1 MMTNMQVDPL
11 PSDSQLSSISTR
23 NITRKGRRRRI
34 AGMTA
39 MCMVAISGLIVL
51 TILDSIKA
59 RQKTVKLKTMKDSV
73 KTSIE
78 IADLVHRLQIER
90 GARVLYISSR
100 GDTNARK
107 TVLEAEN
114 LTDKLV
120 KNLDTWPRDLGR
132 YQFNSKDTFMTL
144 VNDHRNSHDVRSST
158 IEGEIRFYS
167 KVIENLFDWLFRNVH
182 WSDYDV
188 LPDFIG
194 YEMLL
199 TGKEKTGVERAL
211 GGSFFIRGQFNETTE
226 LLWFAQENFIG
237 KEKLNISLQ
246 LIPQIKSIYDKVLKA
261 RNKTLLSQV
270 EQNRKI
276 ILSNKKQPPS
286 ADSGIKWFHLMTA
299 YIDALLEVQHQTSAL
314 ILEKLEDNIN
324 QSKTDWLL
332 KLIVFGFVVL
342 LMPFFVCSVYTIQG
356 YAAKLHRATEDLTEE
371 KERADTLLY
380 QMLPLQVAE
389 QLKIGKTVTAEQF
402 ESVTVFFS
410 DIVNFTQIC
419 ANISPMEVTQ
429 MLNRLYGLFDNH
441 VDKYDVY
448 KVETIGDA
456 YMVVSGLP
464 ERNGQDHVTQIAL
477 MALDM
482 VDLMERLNFGLE
494 NANDH
499 LCVRIGVHTGPCA
512 AGVVGN
518 KMPRYCLFGDTVNTA
533 SRMQTT
539 GMPQRI
545 HVSQDTKN
553 MLMHLGG
560 YNLEFRGLVDVKGK
574 GTMETYW
581 LTKHTVGLKDH

>member
-1 MMTNMQVDPL
+1 MTNMQVDPL
-11 PSDSQLSSISTR
+11 PSDSQLSATSTR

-39 MCMVAISGLIVL
+39 MCMVAITGLIVL

-120 KNLDTWPRDLGR
+120 KNLDTWPRDLER

-167 KVIENLFDWLFRNVH
+167 KVIENLFDWLFRKVH
-182 WSDYDV
+182 WSDYGV

-246 LIPQIKSIYDKVLKA
+246 LIPQIKGIYDKVLKA

-276 ILSNKKQPPS
+276 ILSNKKQLPS
-286 ADSGIKWFHLMTA
+286 ADSGIKWFHLMTT

-324 QSKTDWLL
+324 QSNIDWLL

-499 LCVRIGVHTGPCA
+499 LCVRIGIHTGKCFKCYVLTYVAQKRSLKLPIVPSINIQGKSQNSFCKILK
-512 AGVVGN
+512 N
-518 KMPRYCLFGDTVNTA
+518 KLN
-533 SRMQTT
+533 
-539 GMPQRI
+539 
-545 HVSQDTKN
+545 
-553 MLMHLGG
+553 
-560 YNLEFRGLVDVKGK
+560 
-574 GTMETYW
+574 GTMPKYCRRGFIC
-581 LTKHTVGLKDH
+581 TVTP